1 MKEQIK
7 CYCGHTITCD
17 CIQKEEPKKKHIV
30 MLVGDG
36 VPKQETL
43 EEAAERLQKDKYGIF
58 ISKDADVK
66 GQLVIDTAKASFLS
80 GINEGAEWQAKRM
93 YSEEDM
99 TNYALYILHNNVIT
113 PKEWFN
119 KVKKK

>member
-17 CIQKEEPKKKHIV
+17 CSREVE
-30 MLVGDG
+30 
-36 VPKQETL
+36 KQAEYFAHNQFNMHETNSYQEL
-43 EEAAERLQKDKYGIF
+43 KRGFE
-58 ISKDADVK
+58 S
-66 GQLVIDTAKASFLS
+66 
-80 GINEGAEWQAKRM
+80 GAEWQAERM